1 MGKRLYVGNLPYD
14 TDEGSLRDAFGQD
27 GRVVASV
34 HLVMDRETGRPRG
47 FAFVEMQTDEEAKKA
62 IAALDGQDFR
72 GRMLRINE
80 AEDRRPGGPSGPGR
94 GPNGPPRSGGFSG
107 SRPAGPA
114 GGVGPPR
121 PVGDLGSGPRR
132 PNFGADSCR
141 SKTAGSS
148 AKRKRST
155 GSTMRIRTSVAGVA
169 TVDSMTTTNPERQD
183 SSLSGRTPP
192 ERQDSE
198 RQDSSPSGST
208 PLRAGL
214 AADLA
219 ACKARGVLR

>member
-34 HLVMDRETGRPRG
+34 HLVMDRETGRLRG

-94 GPNGPPRSGGFSG
+94 GPSGPPRSGGFSG

-132 PNFGADSCR
+132 PNFGADSLPVEDR
-141 SKTAGSS
+141 
-148 AKRKRST
+148 RKFGEKKKVNRKH
-155 GSTMRIRTSVAGVA
+155 
-169 TVDSMTTTNPERQD
+169 DENPD
-183 SSLSGRTPP
+183 FGGR
-192 ERQDSE
+192 
-198 RQDSSPSGST
+198 
-208 PLRAGL
+208 
-214 AADLA
+214 
-219 ACKARGVLR
+219 RGDRRFDDDDEP